1 MLLVFMKS
9 FHCSFLTSIII
20 LYLPNNSQ
28 VANYLKGII
37 FNHLTCIDY
46 HKKYEKIKNIQDVT
60 EVQTLN
66 FEVLSETHSSISIFQ
81 SSK

>member
-1 MLLVFMKS
+1 M
-9 FHCSFLTSIII
+9 SIII

-28 VANYLKGII
+28 VANYLKGTIL
-37 FNHLTCIDY
+37 NHLTCIDY
-46 HKKYEKIKNIQDVT
+46 HKKYEKIKTIQDVT

-66 FEVLSETHSSISIFQ
+66 FEVLSETHSSISVFQ